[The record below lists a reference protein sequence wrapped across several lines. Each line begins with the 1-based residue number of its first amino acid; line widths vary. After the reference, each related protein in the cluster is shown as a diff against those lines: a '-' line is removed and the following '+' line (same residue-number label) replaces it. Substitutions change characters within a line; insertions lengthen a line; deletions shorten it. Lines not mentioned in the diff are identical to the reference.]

1 MAGSSCIRPR
11 LTIIHNGRELTQPL
25 RVINRGDDMV
35 DDTIDD
41 TANDTADDS
50 VNDRVDDRVNAP
62 NACRLRPIV
71 LSVKPTDER
80 AIGDTRQPDSN
91 ILWSAL
97 RGAIPLAGT
106 RP

>member
-1 MAGSSCIRPR
+1 MIY
-11 LTIIHNGRELTQPL
+11 NGRELTQPL

-41 TANDTADDS
+41 TANDS
-50 VNDRVDDRVNAP
+50 VNDRFDDRVNAP
-62 NACRLRPIV
+62 NARRLRPIV

-91 ILWSAL
+91 TLWSAL

-106 RP
+106 KKMSG